1 VRDQLEALV
10 QVSTG
15 QIAFVRPGDPVTL
28 KVEAFRSNEFGTL
41 EGTVKWV
48 GDNASTILNGQNVP
62 AYYNVEVTIDR
73 NKLINVPATSTLL
86 PGMTL
91 TADVKVGSRSI
102 WAYVMGGLMNG
113 VGESMRE
120 P

>member
-1 VRDQLEALV
+1 
-10 QVSTG
+10 
-15 QIAFVRPGDPVTL
+15 
-28 KVEAFRSNEFGTL
+28 
-41 EGTVKWV
+41 V
-48 GDNASTILNGQNVP
+48 GDNSSSTLNGQNVP

-91 TADVKVGSRSI
+91 VADIKVGSRSI
-102 WAYVMGGLMNG
+102 WDYVMGGLTRG